1 MSGPLGSSQ
10 WMYSSGAAGY
20 QINDS
25 LRFEDG
31 SSAYLTRTPASAGNL
46 KTWTFSCWFKRG
58 NLGLTYPTIFS
69 TNDIDPGQYTSIIF
83 LNETLYLNASGTG
96 ANYTLITNQVFR
108 DVSGWYHLVW
118 SVDTTQAT
126 STDRMKLYINGEQ
139 VTSFSTATYPSL
151 NKDLDVNAT
160 TLHAIGYF
168 ADYGRYWDGYLSDI
182 YLIDGQ
188 ALDPTDFGET
198 IDGYWRAIPY
208 AGTYGTNGFH
218 LDFNGN
224 TNDASG
230 NGNDWTA
237 NNISAHDYVPDSPT
251 NNFATYNINVNTGQ
265 SLTYEEGNLN
275 NSASG
280 SFWSSSVWQQS
291 SLGVTG
297 GANAEKYYF
306 EYCTTTS
313 GSGQAT
319 GVAVQSSLAI
329 DTVSH
334 NDGVIYY
341 NTSVKTGSTV
351 TVSGITN
358 NPTYDVLRFA
368 FDASNGKVWIG
379 NSTGWFNS
387 GDPAA
392 GTNESGTIANY
403 DGSVLVAVTNRTTI
417 TSDHI
422 FNFGQDSSFAGF
434 KASGSANGSDANGIG
449 DFYYA
454 VPSGYLA
461 LCTANLTTP
470 TIVDGSEHFV
480 PYLYT
485 ADNTSPKSRTGM
497 GFSPDFLWFKDRT
510 TAFSHGLYDTVR
522 GIPYQ
527 LQANNTSAESSY
539 TLLDSFDADGFT
551 TTLDGTAGNVLNYNT
566 DNYVTWAW
574 KAGGTA
580 VSNTSGS
587 TASNVSANT
596 DAGFSI
602 VTWFANAA
610 TGTVGH
616 GLNSAPE
623 LVIAKPRDDSGTN
636 WYVMHTGALTASQ
649 AMNLD
654 TTGAAYT
661 PGVAHFNSTYPTSS
675 VISYGGFLGNAL
687 TNNNKVAYCFHSVE
701 GYSKVGKWV
710 GNGSASGPM
719 VYTGFRP
726 SFIFAKKSSAAGD
739 NWTIYDTSRDPYN
752 VTREYLIPNS
762 SQTAAST
769 DTFDILSNGFKIR
782 TSGAWVNTSGA
793 TYIYLAIGSTPFK
806 FSPAR

>member
-1 MSGPLGSSQ
+1 MSTPLGSSQ
-10 WMYSSGAAGY
+10 WMYSSGAGGY

-31 SSAYLTRTPASAGNL
+31 SSAYLSRTPATAGSL
-46 KTWTFSCWFKRG
+46 TTWTWSGWVKRG
-58 NLGLTYPTIFS
+58 NLLGGMPARGTIFGRS
-69 TNDIDPGQYTSIIF
+69 LTLFGFFDPTSNGAADNFGVYLTDGEDDRFMTNR
-83 LNETLYLNASGTG
+83 
-96 ANYTLITNQVFR
+96 VFR
-108 DVSGWYHLVW
+108 DTSAWYHFVVVL
-118 SVDTTQAT
+118 DTTN
-126 STDRMKLYINGEQ
+126 STAGDRFRLYVNGVRE
-139 VTSFSTATYPSL
+139 TSFSRADAITQNRTAG
-151 NKDLDVNAT
+151 VNAAAE
-160 TLHAIGYF
+160 HGIGRQSPAASHYF
-168 ADYGRYWDGYLSDI
+168 DGYLSDI
-182 YLIDGQ
+182 NFIDGQ
-188 ALDPTDFGET
+188 ALDPTSFGQFT
-198 IDGYWRAIPY
+198 DGYWEAKNY
-208 AGTYGTNGFH
+208 AGSYGTNGFH

-230 NGNDWTA
+230 NGNNWTA
-237 NNISAHDYVPDSPT
+237 TNISAHDYVPDSPT

-291 SLGVTG
+291 SLGITG
-297 GANAEKYYF
+297 GANAGKYYF

-319 GVAVQSSLAI
+319 GVAVQSSRAI
-329 DTVSH
+329 DTTAH

-341 NTSVKTGSTV
+341 NTSVKTGNTV
-351 TVSGITN
+351 TVSGISN
-358 NPTYDVLRFA
+358 NPTYNVLRFA

-422 FNFGQDSSFAGF
+422 FNFGQDSTFAGF

-454 VPSGYLA
+454 VPSGFLA
-461 LCTANLTTP
+461 LCTANLSTP
-470 TIVDGSEHFV
+470 TIIDGSEHFN
-480 PYLYT
+480 T
-485 ADNTSPKSRTGM
+485 ALWTGDNTSNRSITV
-497 GFSPDFLWFKDRT
+497 GFEPDFVWLKNRNGTFDHRLWNSIIPTHRLASNSTAAEVT
-510 TAFSHGLYDTVR
+510 TFGAFDTNAN
-522 GIPYQ
+522 GINVWNTVND
-527 LQANNTSAESSY
+527 NNSGQTYA
-539 TLLDSFDADGFT
+539 AW
-551 TTLDGTAGNVLNYNT
+551 N
-566 DNYVTWAW
+566 W

-649 AMNLD
+649 VMNLD
-654 TTGAAYT
+654 TTGAAFT

-675 VISYGGFLGNAL
+675 VISYGGYLGNAL

-701 GYSKVGKWV
+701 GFSKVGSYT
-710 GNGSASGPM
+710 GNGSTDGAF

-726 SFIFAKKSSAAGD
+726 SFVLFRSAAISANWYIID
-739 NWTIYDTSRDPYN
+739 NTRDPHN
-752 VTREYLIPNS
+752 VVTKYLRPAISNAEGS
-762 SQTAAST
+762 LAFV
-769 DTFDILSNGFKIR
+769 DFLSNGFKLRSSSTEING
-782 TSGAWVNTSGA
+782 TNV
-793 TYIYLAIGSTPFK
+793 IYLAFAENPFK
-806 FSPAR
+806 YANAR